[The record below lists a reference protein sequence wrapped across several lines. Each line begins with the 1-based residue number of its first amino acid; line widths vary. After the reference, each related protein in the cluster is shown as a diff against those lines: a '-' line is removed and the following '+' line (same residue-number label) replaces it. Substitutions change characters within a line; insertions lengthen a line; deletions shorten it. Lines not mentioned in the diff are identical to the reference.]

1 MFFKLLVI
9 DNDQS
14 WLRFVKGV
22 FARDDI
28 EILLEP
34 QESRATQRVLADKP
48 NIVML
53 TIQEVNERLQ
63 QFITETKKADPRLAI
78 IIAAKKST
86 VKDAIE
92 AMKFGAF
99 DYVTKPLNDRELRD
113 VVEKALSCSIMCRR
127 VRYANN
133 PAEIRKKGHEDIMIG
148 SSGVMMDIWK
158 RVGLIADSDSTVLIL
173 GESGTGKELL
183 ARAVYLNSLRS
194 GRPFLAINC
203 AAIPETLMES
213 ELFGHEQG
221 AFTDAHARRIGKF
234 EECHTGTLLLDEI
247 GDLSLPN
254 QSKLLRVLEQ
264 QSFER
269 VGGNKPIK
277 TDVRL
282 IATTSVDLEAA
293 VREKR
298 FRLDLYHRLSVV
310 LFRVPP
316 LRERV
321 EDIPLLVKLFV
332 ETFCRDHGKL
342 EKMVSPKLMQALK
355 LHRWEGNIR
364 ELKNMVNRA
373 VILSKSELLD
383 LEDFPQLTELRSCKG
398 VIATA
403 RDDCYGTF
411 KDILE
416 PDLEEICVKYN
427 GRVNKQIMYGVEK
440 ALILLV
446 MERCKDNE
454 SLAAKMMGISRNT
467 LRYKLKQYSEGND
480 TQGRDS

>member
-1 MFFKLLVI
+1 MFFKFLVV
-9 DNDQS
+9 DSDQS
-14 WLRFVKGV
+14 WLHLVKGV
-22 FARDDI
+22 FAHDDI
-28 EILLEP
+28 EVLLES
-34 QESRATQRVLADKP
+34 QVGRATQRVLTDKP

-53 TIQEVNERLQ
+53 AIDEVNERLHD
-63 QFITETKKADPRLAI
+63 FIRETKEVDPRLAI
-78 IIAAKKST
+78 IIVTTKST
-86 VKDAIE
+86 VNDAIE
-92 AMKFGAF
+92 AMKYGAF
-99 DYVTKPLNDRELRD
+99 DYVTKPLTERELRD

-133 PAEIRKKGHEDIMIG
+133 QAELRKKVHEDIMIG
-148 SSGVMMDIWK
+148 SSRVMMDIWK
-158 RVGLIADSDSTVLIL
+158 RVGLIAGSDSTVLIL

-183 ARAVYLNSLRS
+183 ARAVYLNSLRH

-203 AAIPETLMES
+203 AAIPENLMES

-221 AFTDAHARRIGKF
+221 AFTDAHSRRIGKF
-234 EECHTGTLLLDEI
+234 EECHAGTLLLDEI
-247 GDLSLPN
+247 GDLSMAN

-264 QSFER
+264 QTFER

-282 IATTSVDLEAA
+282 IATTSVDLETA
-293 VREKR
+293 VREKK

-310 LFRVPP
+310 VFRVPP
-316 LRERV
+316 LCERI
-321 EDIPLLVKLFV
+321 EDIPLLVKLFI
-332 ETFCRDHGKL
+332 ETFCREHGKP

-364 ELKNMVNRA
+364 ELKNMINRA

-383 LEDFPQLTELRSCKG
+383 LEDFPQLAQIRSCKG
-398 VIATA
+398 VVSKA

-427 GRVNKQIMYGVEK
+427 GRVNKQIMFGVEK

-467 LRYKLKQYSEGND
+467 LRYKLKLYSEGKE
-480 TQGRDS
+480 TVG